1 VSSYYPVLLNLRGKR
16 CVVVGERWAVE
27 ERVRGLL
34 DAGAA
39 VTVISPELRSAL
51 KPLVD
56 AGAIAWIPREYQS
69 GDLDGC
75 FLVVTAA
82 RDPEVGCRVF
92 RDAESS
98 GVLASAVDDEPHCCF
113 IYPAVHRQG
122 DLIVAVSS
130 SGRSPAL
137 ASRLR
142 DRFARETGPEYAR
155 LLEILGELRSELR
168 VRFPDFEER
177 KRICYELVDSAALDL
192 LREGDEQ
199 GARALLESI
208 VEARSTGLPRRGFD
222 PSPG

>member
-1 VSSYYPVLLNLRGKR
+1 MSRYYPVLLNLEGKR
-16 CVVVGERWAVE
+16 CIVVGERWAAE

-39 VTVISPELRSAL
+39 VTVISPELRPAL
-51 KPLVD
+51 KPFRD
-56 AGAIAWIPREYQS
+56 AGAITWIPREYRS

-82 RDPEVGCRVF
+82 RDPEVSRRVF

-98 GVLASAVDDEPHCCF
+98 GVLASAVDDEPHCRF
-113 IYPAVHRQG
+113 IYPAIHRQG

-142 DRFARETGPEYAR
+142 DHFARETGPEYAR
-155 LLEILGELRSELR
+155 LLELMGGMRSELR
-168 VRFPDFEER
+168 ERFPDFAER
-177 KRICYELVDSAALDL
+177 KRICYDLVDSAVLDL
-192 LREGDEQ
+192 LRAGDER

-208 VEARSTGLPRRGFD
+208 LENADEPRRRIHAAK
-222 PSPG
+222 

>member
-1 VSSYYPVLLNLRGKR
+1 MSSYYPVLLNLEGKR
-16 CVVVGERWAVE
+16 CVVVGDRWVVE

-39 VTVISPELRSAL
+39 VTVICRELCQAL
-51 KPLVD
+51 KPLHD
-56 AGAIAWIPREYQS
+56 TGAIAWNPREYRT

-75 FLVVTAA
+75 FLVVSAP
-82 RDPEVGCRVF
+82 RDAEVSRRVF

-98 GVLASAVDDEPHCCF
+98 GVLASAVDDEPHCRF
-113 IYPAVHRQG
+113 IYPAIHRQG

-155 LLEILGELRSELR
+155 LLELLGELRSELR
-168 VRFPDFEER
+168 ERVPDFEQR

-192 LREGDEQ
+192 LRAGDEH
-199 GARALLESI
+199 GARELFDSI
-208 VEARSTGLPRRGFD
+208 IARADNSRRRVNAAD
-222 PSPG
+222 